1 MNHAYDLDIM
11 IGYLEGRIIKYETDG
26 ILLLVNNVGY
36 EVLLSGNTLN
46 NIKDKTVK
54 LYIYFHQTEKQPKPV
69 LIGFETQDDKDFFQ
83 LFITVD
89 AIGPLKAIKA
99 LEVPNTQ
106 IARAIEEKDVKF
118 LTSLRGIGKR
128 SAEKIIAALNGKTGR
143 FILSDDGA
151 VNKNTGD
158 SAPAVLKSIEDQV
171 ANVLKDQLGYS
182 DKDSRALI
190 AQVLINN
197 KNITTAEQLFDGVM
211 KRGIKP

>member
-1 MNHAYDLDIM
+1 M
-11 IGYLEGRIIKYETDG
+11 IGYLEGKIIKYESDG

-36 EVLLSGNTLN
+36 EVLLSANTLN
-46 NIKDKTVK
+46 NIKDKDVK

-69 LIGFETQDDKDFFQ
+69 LIGFETQDEKEFFQ

-99 LEVPNTQ
+99 LEIPNSH

-128 SAEKIIAALNGKTGR
+128 SAEKIIAALNGKAGK
-143 FILSDDGA
+143 FILLDNENVDSRSDH
-151 VNKNTGD
+151 NTPNL
-158 SAPAVLKSIEDQV
+158 SRVIEDQV
-171 ANVLKDQLGYS
+171 ANVLKEQLGYS
-182 DKDSRALI
+182 DKDSRILI
-190 AQVLINN
+190 AEALTKN
-197 KNITTAEQLFDGVM
+197 KEISTAEQLFDDVI